1 MDRLVLSD
9 AAWERMAP
17 LIIGRPDQ
25 KGSTGRDNRMFVE
38 GVLWIVRT
46 GSPWRDLPEVFGDWN
61 SVFRRFSR
69 WSIKG
74 VWWRIFEAMS
84 DDPDFEYLI
93 VDSTIVRAHQ
103 HAAGAKKGGLK
114 IRRIGRSRGGLSTK
128 IHMAVRGLGC
138 PVRFTLTAGQ
148 KGDAP
153 QAAALIEGLPA
164 EVVMADT
171 AYDADHLR
179 QAIAAKGAVAV
190 IPNNPSRALK
200 YPLDKHLYAQRH
212 LVECCFSKLKQFR
225 RVATRF
231 EKDRPKL
238 SRRRH
243 SRRHHP
249 MDAISVHTTSDFSC
263 FDAFSSREPVSTSLE
278 NALVHCRSKRSRGR
292 WLATA
297 AGAGNLRAGQH
308 PAIGLG
314 GRNDLLIANDDGDFP
329 PFAGPHPRLGNRHQR
344 TGSVHSRTVS
354 FPRSATIRTPYHFP
368 YARLTSGECRL
379 QL

>member
-9 AAWERMAP
+9 AAWERIAP

-69 WSIKG
+69 WSVKG

-114 IRRIGRSRGGLSTK
+114 IRRLAAR
-128 IHMAVRGLGC
+128 AVGC

-153 QAAALIEGLPA
+153 QAAALIEGLSA

-179 QAIAAKGAVAV
+179 QAIAAKGALAV

-231 EKDRPKL
+231 EKTARNYL
-238 SRRRH
+238 AVVTLA
-243 SRRHHP
+243 
-249 MDAISVHTTSDFSC
+249 AIV
-263 FDAFSSREPVSTSLE
+263 L
-278 NALVHCRSKRSRGR
+278 
-292 WLATA
+292 WL
-297 AGAGNLRAGQH
+297 R
-308 PAIGLG
+308 
-314 GRNDLLIANDDGDFP
+314 
-329 PFAGPHPRLGNRHQR
+329 
-344 TGSVHSRTVS
+344 
-354 FPRSATIRTPYHFP
+354 
-368 YARLTSGECRL
+368 
-379 QL
+379 

>member
-1 MDRLVLSD
+1 MGVMDRLVLSD

-38 GVLWIVRT
+38 AVLWIVRT
-46 GSPWRDLPEVFGDWN
+46 GSPWRDLPDVFGDWN

-69 WSIKG
+69 WSSKG
-74 VWWRIFEAMS
+74 VWWRIFESMS

-93 VDSTIVRAHQ
+93 IDSTIVRAHQ
-103 HAAGAKKGGLK
+103 HAAGAKKGSEDQAL
-114 IRRIGRSRGGLSTK
+114 GRSRGGLSTK

-164 EVVMADT
+164 KVVMADT
-171 AYDADHLR
+171 AYDADYLR
-179 QAIAAKGAVAV
+179 QAIAAKDAIAV
-190 IPNNPSRALK
+190 IPNNPSRSIK

-231 EKDRPKL
+231 EKTARNYRAVVTL
-238 SRRRH
+238 A
-243 SRRHHP
+243 
-249 MDAISVHTTSDFSC
+249 AIV
-263 FDAFSSREPVSTSLE
+263 L
-278 NALVHCRSKRSRGR
+278 
-292 WLATA
+292 WL
-297 AGAGNLRAGQH
+297 R
-308 PAIGLG
+308 
-314 GRNDLLIANDDGDFP
+314 
-329 PFAGPHPRLGNRHQR
+329 
-344 TGSVHSRTVS
+344 
-354 FPRSATIRTPYHFP
+354 
-368 YARLTSGECRL
+368 
-379 QL
+379 